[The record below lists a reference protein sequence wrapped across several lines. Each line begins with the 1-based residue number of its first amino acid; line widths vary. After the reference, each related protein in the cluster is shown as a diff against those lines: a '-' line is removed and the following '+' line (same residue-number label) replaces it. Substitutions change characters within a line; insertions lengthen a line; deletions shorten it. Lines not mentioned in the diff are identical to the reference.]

1 MAALSPHGLCLGQI
15 PEVKGGSERLRPFLH
30 CVKDY
35 MEPKCP
41 AHEAPSIN
49 GRIVVNPI
57 KSAPGPFGFCGLEC
71 HGWFTGRPGK
81 SWAGLEQALRAAGL
95 GKGPTSQAPHGQSI
109 LKALY

>member
-57 KSAPGPFGFCGLEC
+57 KSAPGPLAFVAGSATAGSP
-71 HGWFTGRPGK
+71 GAQGSRGQAWSRP
-81 SWAGLEQALRAAGL
+81 
-95 GKGPTSQAPHGQSI
+95 
-109 LKALY
+109 

>member
-1 MAALSPHGLCLGQI
+1 MKEPSNEFECLSLAALSPHGLRLGQI
-15 PEVKGGSERLRPFLH
+15 PEVKGSSERLRSFLH

-57 KSAPGPFGFCGLEC
+57 KSTPGPLAFVAWSAIAGSRGAQ
-71 HGWFTGRPGK
+71 GSRGQAWRRP
-81 SWAGLEQALRAAGL
+81 
-95 GKGPTSQAPHGQSI
+95 
-109 LKALY
+109 